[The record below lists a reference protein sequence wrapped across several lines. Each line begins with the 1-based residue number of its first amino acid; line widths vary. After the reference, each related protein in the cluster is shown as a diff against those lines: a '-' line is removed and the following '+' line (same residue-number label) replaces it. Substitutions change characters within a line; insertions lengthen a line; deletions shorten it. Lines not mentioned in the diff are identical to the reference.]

1 MGKAL
6 GRLGGWI
13 FSHAKSTITIV
24 LAITALVIGIAI
36 HQGADFAGSSL
47 NLPNSQSQKAMSV
60 MSKEFSQNDSSKGTI
75 KIVFHSENG
84 QDLTSADNQN
94 KIQELLNRVQGQE
107 HVRSIITPETAHSY
121 SADKK
126 TAYASVNYDQKKD
139 DVSTTEIN
147 RVKKQLAITRN
158 AKIQTELSGNVTF
171 STVEQ
176 SETTEGVGIIVAY
189 VVLAITFASLLVAG
203 LPILSA
209 ILSLAVSMM
218 IIMLLTN
225 VMNIPSTSSALVGMM
240 GLAVGID
247 YALFIISRYRQ
258 EIALGKERKEAM
270 RAAMSTAGVSVVFA
284 GATVMVAMAAMVV
297 LKIDFLATMGI
308 AAAIGVFF
316 AVLMSLTLVPAI
328 LSLLGK
334 RVTGQKK
341 NRVLNLF
348 SKLRIKGGFGRS
360 VVKHRIKTLVLA
372 IAALVLI
379 AIPVAHMNL
388 GLPNDGESSP
398 KQTERRAYDMQK
410 AGYGD
415 GVNATLVVIAKTG
428 DVAKANH
435 AGDEIKQLKNV
446 ANVTQAM
453 PGKSGKYYLLAVT
466 PKTDS
471 NDPKTKKLVTDI
483 RDLSVKK
490 TQASLLVT
498 GATAVNVDVTDA
510 ISSAIP
516 KFALLII
523 VFAFILLMMA
533 FRSILIPLVA
543 VAGFGLSLCATLGA
557 VVWIVQ
563 DGNMLDF
570 FQIPSKASLLAF
582 MPVLVIGIMF
592 GLAMDYEIFL
602 VSRIREEYNRTKD
615 TTHSVIVGLQENG
628 TVVFAAI
635 VIMASVFAGF
645 IFSPEGIIKSIGLS
659 FTFGVIFDALIVR
672 MVIVP
677 AAIALFG
684 KANWYLP
691 KWVDKILPQLHVD

>member
-24 LAITALVIGIAI
+24 LAITALVIGVAI
-36 HQGADFAGSSL
+36 HQGADFAGASL

-60 MSKEFSQNDSSKGTI
+60 MNKEFSQTDSSKGTI

-84 QDLTSADNQN
+84 QDLTSTDNQN
-94 KIQELLNRVQGQE
+94 KIQELLNQVQGQE
-107 HVRSIITPETAHSY
+107 HVTSVVTPETAYSY

-126 TAYASVNYDQKKD
+126 TAYASVNYDQKSE
-139 DVSTTEIN
+139 DVSATEIN
-147 RVKKQLAITRN
+147 RVKKQLAITRD

-209 ILSLAVSMM
+209 VLGLAVSMM
-218 IIMLLTN
+218 IVMLLTN
-225 VMNIPSTSSALVGMM
+225 VMSIPSTSSALVGMM

-270 RAAMSTAGVSVVFA
+270 KAAMSTAGVSVVFA

-328 LSLLGK
+328 LSLLGE

-341 NRVLNLF
+341 NRVLNSF
-348 SKLRIKGGFGRS
+348 AKFRTKGGFGRF

-379 AIPVAHMNL
+379 AMPVLHMNL
-388 GLPNDGESSP
+388 GLPNDGESSL

-415 GVNATLVVIAKTG
+415 GVNATLVVLAKT
-428 DVAKANH
+428 DDAAKASH
-435 AGDEIKQLKNV
+435 AGDQIKQLKNV
-446 ANVTQAM
+446 ANVTPAM

-466 PKTDS
+466 PKTDA

-490 TQASLLVT
+490 TQASLMVT
-498 GATAVNVDVTDA
+498 GATAINVDVTDA
-510 ISSAIP
+510 IASAIP

-523 VFAFILLMMA
+523 AFAFILLMMA

-672 MVIVP
+672 MIIVP

-691 KWVDKILPQLHVD
+691 KWLDKIVPQLHVD